1 MASDSLSE
9 ALDAVEAALDAI
21 ENTGAD
27 TVFAETG
34 VALAESI
41 NAFNAAAKE
50 ALR

>member
-21 ENTGAD
+21 ESAEAD
-27 TVFAETG
+27 TGFAVSG
-34 VALAESI
+34 VALAEPVK
-41 NAFNAAAKE
+41 ALNAAAKE